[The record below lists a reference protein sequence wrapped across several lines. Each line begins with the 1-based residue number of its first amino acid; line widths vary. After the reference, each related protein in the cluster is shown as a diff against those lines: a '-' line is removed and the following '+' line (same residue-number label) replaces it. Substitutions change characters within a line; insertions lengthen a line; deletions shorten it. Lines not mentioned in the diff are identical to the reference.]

1 MVRVIKTNQVGDK
14 WHYEVFC
21 LSTDTKPT
29 EDVLTG
35 STACEVDTG
44 DVYMFDEVSNTWVKQ
59 MSLQA

>member
-1 MVRVIKTNQVGDK
+1 MLRPINKFKVDDK
-14 WHYEVFC
+14 VFCEIFC

-44 DVYMFDEVSNTWVKQ
+44 DIYLFNEESATWVKQ